1 MKKNIILIVE
11 EVPFV
16 QKAIKKR
23 ILKELTFEVVVA
35 NSKAEACMMGERLHQ
50 DIFVS
55 IISLEL
61 ADDPKQ
67 TILDDFAQL
76 NIPQIIFSGK
86 FDLELRQ
93 KLLQKPIIDYIPQEG
108 SSSVNYLLALLH
120 RLLANQNISALII
133 DDSKAAQTFFANMLT
148 KMMIPCH
155 TVGSP
160 AQALDMLYEN
170 PEQFSLL
177 LIDYAM
183 PKMNGVQLI
192 LELQKHIDLSKLA
205 IIGISGENNHALTAH
220 FLKAGANDFLYKS
233 SSYEEFICRISQS
246 LNRLEQ
252 VAKLTH
258 VASTD
263 FLTGLRNRRALF
275 DVGNM
280 FWQLHQRDNTN
291 DLCVCMLDI
300 DYFKKINDTHGH
312 DVGDLV
318 LKHIAE
324 ILNDSFRKTDLIARY
339 GGEEFCIVLQR
350 TNETLAL
357 QLMNKLRNKIAAHT
371 FVVDEEL
378 LHVTVSIGICA
389 ELSTSLEGMINI
401 ADQRLYLAKEYGRNQ
416 VVISETL
423 KQT

>member
-1 MKKNIILIVE
+1 MKKNIILIVDE
-11 EVPFV
+11 MAFV

-35 NSKAEACMMGERLHQ
+35 SSKAEACMMAERLHQ

-61 ADDPKQ
+61 SDDPEQ
-67 TILDDFAQL
+67 NIVDDFAQL

-108 SSSVNYLLALLH
+108 SSSLHYLLALLH
-120 RLLANQNISALII
+120 RLLANQSLSALII
-133 DDSKAAQTFFANMLT
+133 DDSKAAQRFFSNMLE

-155 TVGSP
+155 TIGDP
-160 AQALDMLYEN
+160 IQALDLLYKD
-170 PEQFSLL
+170 PDQFSLL

-183 PKMNGVQLI
+183 PEMNGVELI
-192 LELQKHIDLSKLA
+192 LELQKHMDISNKA

-246 LNRLEQ
+246 LNRIEQ
-252 VAKLTH
+252 VAKLTR

-280 FWQLHQRDNTN
+280 FWQLTQRENSQN
-291 DLCVCMLDI
+291 LCVCMLDI
-300 DYFKKINDTHGH
+300 DYFKKINDTYGH
-312 DVGDLV
+312 DTGDLV
-318 LKHIAE
+318 LQHIAE

-339 GGEEFCIVLQR
+339 GGEEFCIVLQKS
-350 TNETLAL
+350 NEALAL
-357 QLMNKLRNKIAAHT
+357 QLMNTLRNSIAAHT
-371 FVVDEEL
+371 FFIEETPIQ
-378 LHVTVSIGICA
+378 VTVSIGICS
-389 ELSTSLEGMINI
+389 ELSTSLESMINI
-401 ADQRLYLAKEYGRNQ
+401 ADQRLYLAKERGRNR
-416 VVISETL
+416 VVVG
-423 KQT
+423 

>member
-11 EVPFV
+11 EVSFV

-35 NSKAEACMMGERLHQ
+35 SSKAEACMMAERLHQ

-61 ADDPKQ
+61 TDDPNQ
-67 TILDDFAQL
+67 SILDVFSQL

-86 FDLELRQ
+86 FDHELRK

-108 SSSVNYLLALLH
+108 SSSLHYLLALLH
-120 RLLANQNISALII
+120 RLLANQNLSALII
-133 DDSKAAQTFFANMLT
+133 DDSKAAQSFFSNMLT

-155 TVGSP
+155 TIGNP
-160 AQALDMLYEN
+160 IQALDILYKE
-170 PEQFSLL
+170 PVKFSLL

-183 PKMNGVQLI
+183 PKMNGVELI
-192 LELQKHIDLSKLA
+192 LELQKHIDISNMA

-246 LNRLEQ
+246 LNRIEQ
-252 VAKLTH
+252 VAKLTR

-280 FWQLHQRDNTN
+280 FWQLSQRENCQS
-291 DLCVCMLDI
+291 LCVCMLDI
-300 DYFKKINDTHGH
+300 DYFKKINDTYGH
-312 DVGDLV
+312 DAGDLV
-318 LKHIAE
+318 LQHIAE
-324 ILNDSFRKTDLIARY
+324 ILNKSFRKTDLIARY
-339 GGEEFCIVLQR
+339 GGEEFCIVLQKS
-350 TNETLAL
+350 NEALAV
-357 QLMNKLRNKIAAHT
+357 QLMTKLRKNIASHT
-371 FVVDEEL
+371 FFIEETS
-378 LHVTVSIGICA
+378 LHITVSIGICA
-389 ELSTSLEGMINI
+389 ESSSSLEAMINI
-401 ADQRLYLAKEYGRNQ
+401 ADQRLYLAKECGRNC
-416 VVISETL
+416 VVAAAN
-423 KQT
+423 